1 MEILCVVVPDA
12 TVAADFEK
20 AIQSELFSA
29 LATANRKGFKGDF
42 VWLSILIIP
51 TDSRWMGIT

>member
-12 TVAADFEK
+12 TVAADVEK

-29 LATANRKGFKGDF
+29 LATANRKGF
-42 VWLSILIIP
+42 
-51 TDSRWMGIT
+51 